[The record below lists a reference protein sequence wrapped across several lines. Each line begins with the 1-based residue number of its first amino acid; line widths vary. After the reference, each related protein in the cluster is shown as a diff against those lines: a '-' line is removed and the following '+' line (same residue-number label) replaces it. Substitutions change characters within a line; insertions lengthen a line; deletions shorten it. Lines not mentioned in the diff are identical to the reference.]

1 MVKGKTKLE
10 FGMNIHNSAYQSYP
24 AFDLEKNIESCKEL
38 GLDTV
43 RFNRSCSVGD
53 VNAIKEV
60 EKVSALCHS
69 KGMKLM
75 LVDDGRA
82 FASIES
88 LDEIEMKMAEHYKY
102 VSATLRDKVD
112 YYQIYNELDV
122 HCMGGNIAN
131 IFLTPKD
138 GKEKGEY
145 DCVLWERSVAAVKGA
160 IKGMKDGYPEGKI
173 CINFA
178 WWHTALIYELY
189 NQGLRWDITGI
200 DWYSDCEE
208 VSSIELLMND
218 VLEHIPNCDIM
229 ICETNFWMN
238 LHDRYSEERKQ
249 LLKKSDNRN
258 KWQAE
263 WVPEFIDT
271 LIKINN
277 PRLKAVIF
285 YELLDEPNFEKSKG
299 SYHGESHF
307 GFIECDVNGANQ
319 VRKPAFYSLQK
330 KIKEIKK

>member
-1 MVKGKTKLE
+1 MNSKIKY
-10 FGMNIHNSAYQSYP
+10 GMNIHNGAYQSYP
-24 AFDLEKNIESCKEL
+24 STDLEKNIKSCKEL
-38 GLDTV
+38 GMNIV
-43 RFNRSCSVGD
+43 RFNQSSIAPEGIEE
-53 VNAIKEV
+53 IKQ
-60 EKVSALCHS
+60 VSNLCHAND
-69 KGMKLM
+69 MELM
-75 LVDDGRA
+75 LVVDTRA
-82 FASIES
+82 YSSIES
-88 LDEIEMKMAEHYKY
+88 LDEIETKMAEYYKKL
-102 VSATLRDKVD
+102 SSSLGDTVD
-112 YYQIYNELDV
+112 IYQIYNEMDV

-131 IFLTPKD
+131 IFLTPAD

-160 IKGMKDGYPEGKI
+160 IRGMKEGYPEGKT

-208 VSSIELLMND
+208 VSSIETLMND
-218 VLEHIPNCDIM
+218 VTFNIPDTDIM
-229 ICETNFWMN
+229 ICEVNYWMN
-238 LHDRYSEERKQ
+238 LHHRYPEERKEA
-249 LLKKSDNRN
+249 LKKAENRD

-271 LIKINN
+271 LVKINN

-285 YELLDEPNFEKSKG
+285 YELLDEPNFEKAKG
-299 SYHGESHF
+299 SYNGESHF
-307 GFIECDVNGANQ
+307 GFIECDENGGKQ
-319 VRKPAFYSLQK
+319 VKKPAFYALQE